1 MAESDSPV
9 PHRPGAV
16 SLFFVVKAA
25 VFALGF
31 WSWLLVLVFTG
42 DAVTGAH
49 VLAAAGAVTTTLV
62 GVLLGVRLALQRNAA
77 VRHAELKRLLVDI
90 SWNAFTAAGNA
101 ELSGTVVPFPT
112 ASGDDERGPRERIS
126 SIVDRGPGER
136 PGGRSGDRR
145 R

>member
-62 GVLLGVRLALQRNAA
+62 GVLLGVRLALKLCAA
-77 VRHAELKRLLVDI
+77 VRHAEFKRLLVVI
-90 SWNAFTAAGNA
+90 CWNAFT
-101 ELSGTVVPFPT
+101 
-112 ASGDDERGPRERIS
+112 
-126 SIVDRGPGER
+126 
-136 PGGRSGDRR
+136 GGGKA
-145 R
+145 